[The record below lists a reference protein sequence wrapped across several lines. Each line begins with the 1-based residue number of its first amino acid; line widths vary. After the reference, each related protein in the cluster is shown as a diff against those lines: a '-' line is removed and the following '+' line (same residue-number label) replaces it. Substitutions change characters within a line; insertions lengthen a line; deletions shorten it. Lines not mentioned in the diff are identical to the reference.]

1 MDNMNESG
9 TLDIL
14 SPEEKLR
21 LFGDRIIA
29 SIIQK
34 SEVSR
39 KNRNHVFGTFDSSIF
54 RDENYLIYHTLYK
67 FRDTIP
73 VIDEEFLSI
82 FLTNNMKVLDTADGT
97 NINLSAFSTGE
108 EDDRLSYI
116 GATLNQFVRLQKANV
131 LDEDAFKLTCEKYR
145 LTWLSIEG
153 NKIYA
158 EAEQILL
165 NGVKKGRKTLMGY
178 EDSKTFISKEFA
190 RLEGVSSRD
199 AGEGFVSMRGFDED
213 DDKKQ
218 SQKICDW
225 GINEL
230 DKHFGGVY
238 TNNFIS
244 ILAPPKNGKTKFCA
258 NLAHKVAVENGLS
271 VVIWAIEGGRRAFSS
286 QLRAKH
292 FDYMYNREITDVSK
306 KITGISAGVIK
317 DNKYPN
323 ERVKQLEMASRADLY
338 NNPKYGEVM
347 FIEKPCNCETFIQD
361 IDTAVKDTD
370 AKLVVIDY
378 LQLIGSA
385 TGKSEYER
393 VSEAYIKM
401 LKYCNEK
408 NITVIS
414 PAQYTQ
420 EIIKEL
426 VKSGGNSELR
436 VGGGKSGEV
445 IKTPDI
451 NIALWATEEDLI
463 RQQMSMLS
471 IPSRTAMPFPKFDLR
486 ADLAVC
492 NYTSL
497 PESVA

>member
-1 MDNMNESG
+1 MDNMNDSTME
-9 TLDIL
+9 IL

-34 SEVSR
+34 SEVGR
-39 KNRNHVFGTFDSSIF
+39 RNRNHVFGMFDSTVF
-54 RDENYLIYHTLYK
+54 KDENYLIYYTVYK
-67 FRDTIP
+67 FKDTIP
-73 VIDEEFLSI
+73 IIDEEFLNI
-82 FLTNNMKVLDTADGT
+82 FLSNNMKVLDEANGN
-97 NINLSAFSTGE
+97 NINISAFATGE
-108 EDDRLSYI
+108 EDERLSYI
-116 GATLNQFVRLQKANV
+116 GATLNQFVRLQKAPV
-131 LDEDAFKLTCEKYR
+131 LDEDSFKLTCEKYK
-145 LTWLSIEG
+145 LIWLSIEA
-153 NKIYA
+153 NKIYS
-158 EAEQILL
+158 EAEQILV
-165 NGVKKGRKTLMGY
+165 NGVKKGRKTLLGY
-178 EDSKTFISKEFA
+178 DDSKTFINKEFA

-199 AGEGFVSMRGFDED
+199 AGEGFVSMRGFDEE

-225 GINEL
+225 GIDEL

-244 ILAPPKNGKTKFCA
+244 ILAPPKNGKTKLCA
-258 NLAHKVAVENGLS
+258 HIAHKTAVENGIP
-271 VVIWAIEGGRRAFSS
+271 VVIWAIEGGRKAFSS

-292 FDYMYNREITDVSK
+292 FDYIYNREVTDVSK
-306 KITGISAGVIK
+306 KTTGISSGVIK
-317 DNKYPN
+317 DSKYPN
-323 ERVKQLEMASRADLY
+323 ERVKQLEAASREDLY
-338 NNPKYGEVM
+338 NNPKYGEIM

-361 IDTAVKDTD
+361 IDTAVQDTG

-393 VSEAYIKM
+393 VTEAYIAA
-401 LKYCNEK
+401 LKYCNAQ
-408 NITVIS
+408 NITLLS

-426 VKSGGNSELR
+426 VKSNGNSELR
-436 VGGGKSGEV
+436 TGGGKSGEV

-463 RQQMSMLS
+463 RKQMSMLS
-471 IPSRTAMPFPKFDLR
+471 IPSRTAQPFPKFDLM

-492 NYTSL
+492 NYCSL
-497 PESVA
+497 PDRVA